1 MKLTSDDVVLFTG
14 DSITEGK
21 RERRMD
27 CNHVFGHGYQY
38 TVASTLA
45 LENCA
50 AGPKFINKAYS
61 GYTITRLLETWQEDV
76 CANKPT
82 LVSILVGIN
91 DVSMGF
97 YDGISVEDT
106 VGKYERDFITAVEMT
121 KKASPGVR
129 FVILEPFYFPLER
142 NGSYALTPYSEVE
155 PPFNRP
161 DNGDTDEIVNY
172 RLEAIPLIAEKVK
185 KIAEDYGFTFVPLRE
200 KFLENMKISKPEYFI
215 WDGVHPTMT
224 GHALIAEK
232 WLKATADL

>member
-106 VGKYERDFITAVEMT
+106 VDKYERDFITAVEMT
-121 KKASPGVR
+121 KKASPDVR

-172 RLEAIPLIAEKVK
+172 RLEAISLIAEKVK

-224 GHALIAEK
+224 GHALIAEE

>member
-106 VGKYERDFITAVEMT
+106 VDKYERDFITAVEMT
-121 KKASPGVR
+121 KKASPDVR

-200 KFLENMKISKPEYFI
+200 KFLENMKISRPEYFI

-224 GHALIAEK
+224 GHALIAEE